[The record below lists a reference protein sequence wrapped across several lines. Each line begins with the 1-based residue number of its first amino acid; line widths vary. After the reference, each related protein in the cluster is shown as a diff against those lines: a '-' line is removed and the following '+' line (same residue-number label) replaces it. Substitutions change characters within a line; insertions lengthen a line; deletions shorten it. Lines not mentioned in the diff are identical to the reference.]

1 MTDNLT
7 VFIVDDDPSVRD
19 ALGLLLGVHDY
30 RLAVFAD
37 ADSFLRALKPH
48 WHGCL
53 LLDIRMPGMDGLS
66 LQKKLLELGC
76 DLPVVIMTGHGD
88 VDSAREAFRAMAV
101 DFLEK
106 PLDGTRLL
114 AASAEAY
121 ERQRQ
126 AADAAASWSQ
136 IRAARRAD
144 PEREDGACR
153 GRPPQI
159 ARLPRSWPSARGR
172 SGGAK
177 ARMMDKL
184 GRQRRGAGPAQPG
197 LSAPALQP
205 PSGSDARPLRSKIAP
220 GSSSAAECCWHR
232 EVLRSW
238 VMRPAGVDH
247 LHVALA
253 QHLPAAVRAD
263 QQGRLLVDA
272 DADQLWPVEQSRS
285 AGGCSGRAEEVLVDD
300 RIRQEAEVLA
310 QVDRPYGRWAANRP
324 VRCLPAGQH
333 LACHHCGAGGRSAH
347 DRAPPGSGAR

>member
-66 LQKKLLELGC
+66 LQQKLLELGC

-106 PLDGTRLL
+106 PLDGARLL
-114 AASAEAY
+114 AAIAEAF

-126 AADAAASWSQ
+126 AADAAASRSQ
-136 IRAARRAD
+136 IQRRLD
-144 PEREDGACR
+144 GLTPREREVMAR
-153 GRPPQI
+153 VVAGRHNREI
-159 ARLPRSWPSARGR
+159 AAELAISPRTVEVH
-172 SGGAK
+172 K

-184 GRQRRGAGPAQPG
+184 GVASVAELVR
-197 LSAPALQP
+197 LSL
-205 PSGSDARPLRSKIAP
+205 G
-220 GSSSAAECCWHR
+220 
-232 EVLRSW
+232 
-238 VMRPAGVDH
+238 
-247 LHVALA
+247 
-253 QHLPAAVRAD
+253 
-263 QQGRLLVDA
+263 
-272 DADQLWPVEQSRS
+272 
-285 AGGCSGRAEEVLVDD
+285 
-300 RIRQEAEVLA
+300 
-310 QVDRPYGRWAANRP
+310 
-324 VRCLPAGQH
+324 
-333 LACHHCGAGGRSAH
+333 
-347 DRAPPGSGAR
+347 

>member
-1 MTDNLT
+1 MTDSLT

-106 PLDGTRLL
+106 PLDGARLL
-114 AASAEAY
+114 AAIAEAF

-126 AADAAASWSQ
+126 AADAAASRSQ
-136 IRAARRAD
+136 IQRRLD
-144 PEREDGACR
+144 GLTPREREVMAR
-153 GRPPQI
+153 VVAGRHNREI
-159 ARLPRSWPSARGR
+159 AAELAISPRTVEVH
-172 SGGAK
+172 K

-184 GRQRRGAGPAQPG
+184 GVASVAELVR
-197 LSAPALQP
+197 LSL
-205 PSGSDARPLRSKIAP
+205 G
-220 GSSSAAECCWHR
+220 
-232 EVLRSW
+232 
-238 VMRPAGVDH
+238 
-247 LHVALA
+247 
-253 QHLPAAVRAD
+253 
-263 QQGRLLVDA
+263 
-272 DADQLWPVEQSRS
+272 
-285 AGGCSGRAEEVLVDD
+285 
-300 RIRQEAEVLA
+300 
-310 QVDRPYGRWAANRP
+310 
-324 VRCLPAGQH
+324 
-333 LACHHCGAGGRSAH
+333 
-347 DRAPPGSGAR
+347 